1 MKTSK
6 LLLVLLV
13 LLFSL
18 TACNETEVETPS
30 NIEPHVHEYTY
41 DHDSRNHF
49 LKCICGDEKDYAPHA
64 FIEVL
69 NGNSMDEKCT
79 ICSYQKK
86 SKNLI
91 QLVDGIKYINN
102 LYYITSAEGLMNF
115 AKIINGTLDEY
126 PRTTFQTATV
136 RLVSDIDMKDYQ
148 WTPIAEEISYT
159 YEEHYH
165 KDNFMEGMIFDGC
178 GYTIS
183 NLTITGERSVAFIGI
198 TSSSFTIQN
207 VIFDKAN
214 VTASSGWVSVV
225 VGYSSNNL
233 ELKNITVKNSFIG
246 GETAYK
252 IGGLVGMGQLAFGQI
267 IVTDCKVANVTFDG
281 VYSVSGLVGELTGSE
296 RATFTNNIVSRC
308 NFSVKDGDLKA
319 SPFAV
324 WDSNYMSLDR
334 SQNLNYFNSGTNCAN
349 NLNEGNDFIYGK

>member
-1 MKTSK
+1 MKKSK
-6 LLLVLLV
+6 LLIVLLIF
-13 LLFSL
+13 LFSL
-18 TACNETEVETPS
+18 SACNQTQNENNCTD
-30 NIEPHVHEYTY
+30 PHEHQFVY

-49 LKCICGDEKDYAPHA
+49 LKCKCGEEKEYAPHQ
-64 FIEVL
+64 FVEIL
-69 NGNSMDEKCT
+69 NGNSIDEKCD

-102 LYYITSAEGLMNF
+102 LYYITSAEGLINF

-126 PRTTFQTATV
+126 PRTTFQATTV
-136 RLVSDIDMKDYQ
+136 KLISDIDMENYE
-148 WTPIAEEISYT
+148 WIPIAEEISYT
-159 YEEHYH
+159 YEEQYH

-207 VIFDKAN
+207 VVFDKAN
-214 VTASSGWVSVV
+214 VTATSGWVSVV
-225 VGYSSNNL
+225 VGYSSNKL

-252 IGGLVGMGQLAFGQI
+252 VGGLIGMGQLAFGEI
-267 IVTDCKVANVTFDG
+267 IVTDCKVAKVTFDG
-281 VYSVSGLVGELTGSE
+281 LYSVSGLVGELTGSE

-308 NFSVKDGDLKA
+308 SFSVSDGELKT

-324 WDSNYMSLDR
+324 WDSNYMPLDR
-334 SQNLNYFNSGTNCAN
+334 AQNLNYFNSGTNCAN
-349 NLNEGNDFIYGK
+349 NLNESNDFIYGK